1 MRATWRRGDA
11 AAVPCVCVLQSQ
23 PEALRDRLEAV
34 LGGAGIAYSYTSAS
48 KFKNFINKTLE

>member
-1 MRATWRRGDA
+1 
-11 AAVPCVCVLQSQ
+11 VCVLQSQ